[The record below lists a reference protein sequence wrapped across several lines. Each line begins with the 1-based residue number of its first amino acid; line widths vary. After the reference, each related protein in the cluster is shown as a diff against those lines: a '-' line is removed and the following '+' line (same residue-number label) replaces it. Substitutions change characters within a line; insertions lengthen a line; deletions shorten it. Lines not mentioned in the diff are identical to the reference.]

1 MKLNGFTS
9 PAKNCAWL
17 LVLVL
22 SVVTGSDVLSIDLVT
37 TVHSLAAAT
46 QRKEEALRDAGS
58 EHNQSSGDNML
69 LVQPQVRNSVLI
81 PQAFKWRNA

>member
-1 MKLNGFTS
+1 M
-9 PAKNCAWL
+9 
-17 LVLVL
+17 LVLFV
-22 SVVTGSDVLSIDLVT
+22 SANSDVLSIDYIT

-69 LVQPQVRNSVLI
+69 LVQPQVRHSMDSSAV
-81 PQAFKWRNA
+81 